1 LREADQMR
9 ESAMH
14 QSMMRQSMNITDSGF
29 QVEAPLS
36 LPEDEAQLWRI
47 DLEAVGGDES
57 LWQRTLSSDELDRAS
72 RFHFPRDRQ
81 RFASSRSLLRILLAG
96 YLATDPAKV
105 NFSYSKNGKPS
116 LGPAH
121 EGSNVKFNISHSG
134 GITLLAFT
142 RGREIGVDVEQ
153 VRSDFDVQA
162 IARRFFSP
170 KEQRQLADLPA
181 EKSVDAFFRCWTR
194 KEAYIKAIGDGLSLP
209 LNQFDVSLESG
220 EANALLATRPDGSEP
235 DGSEPDGSEAEDWLL
250 REVPGWPGYIAALCV
265 RGQDCKL
272 NDWSGGRHSSNC

>member
-1 LREADQMR
+1 VPDLVIHSMMR
-9 ESAMH
+9 
-14 QSMMRQSMNITDSGF
+14 QSTMRQSMNITDSGF
-29 QVEAPLS
+29 RVEASLS
-36 LPEDEAQLWRI
+36 LPEDEVQLWRI
-47 DLEAVGGDES
+47 DLEAVGADES

-96 YLATDPAKV
+96 YLVTDPARV

-170 KEQRQLADLPA
+170 REQNQLADLPV

-209 LNQFDVSLESG
+209 LNQFDVSVESG
-220 EANALLATRPDGSEP
+220 ETNALLATRPD
-235 DGSEPDGSEAEDWLL
+235 DSEAGHWLL
-250 REVPGWPGYIAALCV
+250 REVPAGPGYIAAVCV
-265 RGQDCKL
+265 RGQDCKV
-272 NDWSGGRHSSNC
+272 NDWSGGRHSSSR

>member
-1 LREADQMR
+1 VPDVVI
-9 ESAMH
+9 

-36 LPEDEAQLWRI
+36 LPEDEVQLWRI
-47 DLEAVGGDES
+47 DLEAVGADES
-57 LWQRTLSSDELDRAS
+57 HWQRTLSSDELDRVS

-81 RFASSRSLLRILLAG
+81 RFVATRSVMRILLAG
-96 YLATDPAKV
+96 YLETDPAKV
-105 NFSYSKNGKPS
+105 NFSYSKSSKPS
-116 LGPAH
+116 LGPTH
-121 EGSNVKFNISHSG
+121 GGSNVKFNISHSG
-134 GITLLAFT
+134 GIALLAFT

-153 VRSDFDVQA
+153 VRSDFDVLA

-170 KEQRQLADLPA
+170 KEQSQLADLPP

-220 EANALLATRPDGSEP
+220 EANALLATRPDVSEVRH
-235 DGSEPDGSEAEDWLL
+235 WLL
-250 REVPGWPGYIAALCV
+250 REVPGGPGYIAALCV

-272 NDWSGGRHSSNC
+272 NDWAGDRHSSSR